1 MKTLKLFA
9 MLCTTLLLCNSCLK
23 GIGWEEEQRENN
35 KEPEKPQTG
44 LVLTATPSTIIA
56 DGEDVAVLEVTLN
69 DEVLTE
75 GFTIYDD
82 EDNIVEFE
90 NMEFSTTVAGEYKF
104 WASYKSE
111 ISETITITAEEPEE
125 DPEENPDDNETP
137 EGPTDSDPENLN
149 FKRRVLLTQ
158 FTGTGCGYCPGMI
171 LALREVMQDNTF
183 ADKTVLAAAHRYPGS
198 DPAYLANYALD
209 VAMGIGGFPSLSA
222 DMYYTYGLYSNMVEV
237 IHWMVDA
244 SFERTTTKA
253 GISAVSYIEEDKVII
268 NATVKAAE
276 ESKFRIGAWLLE
288 DGIYGQQTNY
298 GYEGD
303 FNTHDNCIRVADSK
317 ASSSDYTGYDI
328 GPVGEDGEV
337 QPIKKGETEEYTF
350 TIELKDKWKRENCSI
365 VLFVTTPEKV
375 QGRESYFVNNVI
387 EMPLE
392 GEVAFEYEESEDEE

>member
-44 LVLTATPSTIIA
+44 LVLTATPSTITA
-56 DGEDVAVLEVTLN
+56 DGEDVAILEVTL
-69 DEVLTE
+69 DGEVIEE
-75 GFTIYDD
+75 GFTLYDE
-82 EDNIVEFE
+82 EDNIVELE

-104 WASYKSE
+104 WAAYKAYN
-111 ISETITITAEEPEE
+111 SETITITAEEPTT
-125 DPEENPDDNETP
+125 DGPDNPDEP
-137 EGPTDSDPENLN
+137 EGPTDEDPKNLN
-149 FKRRVLLTQ
+149 FKRRVLLIQ

-171 LALREVMQDNTF
+171 SALREVMQDKTF
-183 ADKTVLAAAHRYPGS
+183 ANNTVLAAAHRYNGT

-209 VAMGIGGFPSLSA
+209 IAMGVGGFPSLSA

-237 IHWMVDA
+237 IHKMVDA

-253 GISAVSYIEEDKVII
+253 GISAVSYIEDDKVII
-268 NATVKAAE
+268 KATVKAAE
-276 ESKFRIGAWLLE
+276 ESMFRIGAWLLE

-298 GYEGD
+298 GFEGD
-303 FNTHDNCIRVADSK
+303 FNTHDNCIRIADSK
-317 ASSSDYTGYDI
+317 VSTSDYTGYEI
-328 GPVGEDGEV
+328 GPVDEDGKV
-337 QPIKKGETEEYTF
+337 QPIKKGETAEYTF
-350 TIELKDKWKRENCSI
+350 TIELKDKWKRENCSL
-365 VLFVTTPEKV
+365 VLFVTAPEKL

-392 GEVAFEYEESEDEE
+392 GEVAFEYEDDTEDEE

>member
-44 LVLTATPSTIIA
+44 LVLTATPSTITA
-56 DGEDVAVLEVTLN
+56 DGEDVAILEVTL
-69 DEVLTE
+69 DGEVIEE
-75 GFTIYDD
+75 GFTLYDE
-82 EDNIVEFE
+82 EDNIVELE

-104 WASYKSE
+104 WAAYKAYN
-111 ISETITITAEEPEE
+111 SETITITAEEPTT
-125 DPEENPDDNETP
+125 DRPDNPDEP
-137 EGPTDSDPENLN
+137 EGPTDEDPENLN
-149 FKRRVLLTQ
+149 FKRRVLLIQ

-171 LALREVMQDNTF
+171 SALREVMQDKTF
-183 ADKTVLAAAHRYPGS
+183 ANNTVLAAAHRYNGT

-209 VAMGIGGFPSLSA
+209 IAMGVGGFPSLSA

-237 IHWMVDA
+237 IHKMVDA

-253 GISAVSYIEEDKVII
+253 GISAVLYIEDDKVII
-268 NATVKAAE
+268 KATVKAAE
-276 ESKFRIGAWLLE
+276 ESMFRIGAWLLE

-298 GYEGD
+298 GFEGD
-303 FNTHDNCIRVADSK
+303 FNTHDNCIRIADSK
-317 ASSSDYTGYDI
+317 VSTSDYTGYEI
-328 GPVGEDGEV
+328 GPVDEDGKV
-337 QPIKKGETEEYTF
+337 QPIKKGETAEYTF
-350 TIELKDKWKRENCSI
+350 TIELKDKWKRENCSL
-365 VLFVTTPEKV
+365 VLFVTAPEKL

-392 GEVAFEYEESEDEE
+392 GEVAFEYEDDTEDEE

>member
-35 KEPEKPQTG
+35 KEPENPQTG
-44 LVLTATPSTIIA
+44 LVLTATPSTITA
-56 DGEDVAVLEVTLN
+56 DGEDVAILEVTL
-69 DEVLTE
+69 DGEVIEE
-75 GFTIYDD
+75 GFTLYDE
-82 EDNIVEFE
+82 EDNIVELE

-104 WASYKSE
+104 WAAYKAYN
-111 ISETITITAEEPEE
+111 SETITITAEEPTT
-125 DPEENPDDNETP
+125 DGPDNPDEP
-137 EGPTDSDPENLN
+137 EGPTDEDPENLN

-171 LALREVMQDNTF
+171 LALREVMQDKTF
-183 ADKTVLAAAHRYPGS
+183 ADNTVLAAAHRYNGT

-209 VAMGIGGFPSLSA
+209 IAMGVGGFPSLSA

-237 IHWMVDA
+237 IHKMVDA

-253 GISAVSYIEEDKVII
+253 GISAVSYIEDDKVII
-268 NATVKAAE
+268 KATVKAAE
-276 ESKFRIGAWLLE
+276 ESHFRIGAWLME

-298 GYEGD
+298 GFEGE

-317 ASSSDYTGYDI
+317 VSSSDYTGYEI
-328 GPVGEDGEV
+328 GPVDEDGKV
-337 QPIKKGETEEYTF
+337 QPIKKGETAEYTF
-350 TIELKDKWKRENCSI
+350 TIELKDKWKRENCSL
-365 VLFVTTPEKV
+365 VLFVTAPEKL

-392 GEVAFEYEESEDEE
+392 GEVAFEYEDDTEDEE

>member
-44 LVLTATPSTIIA
+44 LVLTATPSTITA
-56 DGEDVAVLEVTLN
+56 DGEDVAILEVTL
-69 DEVLTE
+69 DGEVIEE
-75 GFTIYDD
+75 GFTLYDE
-82 EDNIVEFE
+82 EDNIVELE

-104 WASYKSE
+104 WAAYKAYN
-111 ISETITITAEEPEE
+111 SETITITAEEPTT
-125 DPEENPDDNETP
+125 DGPDNPDEP
-137 EGPTDSDPENLN
+137 EGPTDEDPENLN
-149 FKRRVLLTQ
+149 FKRRVLLIQ

-171 LALREVMQDNTF
+171 SALREVMQDKTF
-183 ADKTVLAAAHRYPGS
+183 ANNTVLAAAHRYNGT

-209 VAMGIGGFPSLSA
+209 IAMGVGGFPSLSA

-237 IHWMVDA
+237 IHKMVDA

-253 GISAVSYIEEDKVII
+253 GISAVSYIEDDKVII
-268 NATVKAAE
+268 KATVKAAE
-276 ESKFRIGAWLLE
+276 ESMFRIGAWLLE

-298 GYEGD
+298 GFEGD
-303 FNTHDNCIRVADSK
+303 FNTHDNCIRIADSK
-317 ASSSDYTGYDI
+317 VSTSDYTGYEI
-328 GPVGEDGEV
+328 GPVDEDGKV
-337 QPIKKGETEEYTF
+337 QPIKKGETAEYTF
-350 TIELKDKWKRENCSI
+350 TIELKDKWKRENCSL
-365 VLFVTTPEKV
+365 VLFVTAPEKL

-392 GEVAFEYEESEDEE
+392 GEVAFEYEDDTEDEE

>member
-44 LVLTATPSTIIA
+44 LVLTATPSTITA
-56 DGEDVAVLEVTLN
+56 DGEDVAILEVTL
-69 DEVLTE
+69 DGEVIEE
-75 GFTIYDD
+75 GFTLYDE
-82 EDNIVEFE
+82 EDNIVELE

-104 WASYKSE
+104 WAAYKAYN
-111 ISETITITAEEPEE
+111 SETITITAEEPTT
-125 DPEENPDDNETP
+125 DGPDNPDEP
-137 EGPTDSDPENLN
+137 EGPTDEDPENLN
-149 FKRRVLLTQ
+149 FKRRVLLIQ

-171 LALREVMQDNTF
+171 SALREVMQDKTF
-183 ADKTVLAAAHRYPGS
+183 ANITVLAAAHRYNGT

-209 VAMGIGGFPSLSA
+209 IAMGVGGFPSLSA

-237 IHWMVDA
+237 IHKMVDA

-253 GISAVSYIEEDKVII
+253 GISAVSYIEDDKVII
-268 NATVKAAE
+268 KATVKAAE
-276 ESKFRIGAWLLE
+276 ESHFRIGAWLME

-298 GYEGD
+298 GFEGE

-317 ASSSDYTGYDI
+317 VSSSDYTGYEI
-328 GPVGEDGEV
+328 GPVDEDGKV
-337 QPIKKGETEEYTF
+337 QPIKKGETAEYTF
-350 TIELKDKWKRENCSI
+350 TIELKDKWKRENCSL
-365 VLFVTTPEKV
+365 VLFVTAPEKI

-392 GEVAFEYEESEDEE
+392 GEVAFEYEDDTEDEE